1 MSIENEKEEEA
12 TPFLPPELT
21 EEEVARKPRREV
33 VGALGLL
40 AVSIL
45 FGAESFKTPF
55 KDTLWEVYTAPTIFP
70 LVMAI
75 LLGATSVALLVRGI
89 REWIARKDSL
99 EPLRIVES
107 MKRWGMGRFLAGAA
121 LIVVFLVLLGTVN
134 FYVLSVAMIMV
145 FGVAFRYGTAAK
157 AIKASAITSVVIVAF
172 LYIISKVFGIVFPG
186 V

>member
-1 MSIENEKEEEA
+1 MSIEKEKEEEA

-21 EEEVARKPRREV
+21 EEEIARKPRREV

-45 FGAESFKTPF
+45 FGVESFRTPF

-99 EPLRIVES
+99 EPFHLMES

-121 LIVVFLVLLGTVN
+121 IIIVFLALLGGVN

-145 FGVAFRYGTAAK
+145 FGVAFRYGTVAK
-157 AIKASAITSVVIVAF
+157 ALKASAITSVVIVAF
-172 LYIISKVFGIVFPG
+172 LYLISKVFGIVFPG